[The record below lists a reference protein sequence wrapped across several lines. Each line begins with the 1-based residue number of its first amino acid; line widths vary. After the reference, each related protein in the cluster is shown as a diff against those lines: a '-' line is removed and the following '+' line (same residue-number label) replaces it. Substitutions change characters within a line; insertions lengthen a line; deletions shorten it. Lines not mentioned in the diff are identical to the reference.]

1 MAIDKNNR
9 KVELDST
16 RDSSSYLIAAGLE
29 PATSGRDFNASRAP
43 KPLGLHPHAPTVAAR
58 NNLPKA
64 SDPVEHPQI
73 IYIT

>member
-43 KPLGLHPHAPTVAAR
+43 KPLGHA
-58 NNLPKA
+58 A
-64 SDPVEHPQI
+64 S
-73 IYIT
+73 